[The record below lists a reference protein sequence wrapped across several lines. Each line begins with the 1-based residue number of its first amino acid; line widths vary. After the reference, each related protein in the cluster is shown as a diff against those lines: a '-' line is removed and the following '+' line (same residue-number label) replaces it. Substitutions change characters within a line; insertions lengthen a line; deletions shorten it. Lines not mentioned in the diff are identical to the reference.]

1 MWLNKDYSDT
11 SRLSLNVIVFCGTLS
26 KNDWRNEMTDLN
38 LENLDSYSTTEL
50 EKAHRKIG
58 KVLEKRAGG
67 ELKQIRKQ
75 VQKLAGALG
84 MEITVKAD
92 GVLKLESEASETKEE
107 LPEAPPAVQT
117 AEETAAVEETPPL
130 PSEEEVTEMER
141 PKKRKASSKQ
151 ARRRPLKPRRAP

>member
-1 MWLNKDYSDT
+1 MRLNKDYSDT
-11 SRLSLNVIVFCGTLS
+11 SRLPLNVLVFCGTLS
-26 KNDWRNEMTDLN
+26 KNDGRNEMTDLN
-38 LENLDSYSTTEL
+38 LENLDSYPTTEL

-84 MEITVKAD
+84 MEITVKGD
-92 GVLKLESEASETKEE
+92 GTPKLETESEAKEE
-107 LPEAPPAVQT
+107 LPEAHPAVQDT
-117 AEETAAVEETPPL
+117 EETAAVEETSPL
-130 PSEEEVTEMER
+130 PKEEVITEVER
-141 PKKRKASSKQ
+141 PKKQKASSKQ

>member
-1 MWLNKDYSDT
+1 
-11 SRLSLNVIVFCGTLS
+11 
-26 KNDWRNEMTDLN
+26 MTDLN
-38 LENLDSYSTTEL
+38 LENLDSYPTTEL

-84 MEITVKAD
+84 MEITVKGD
-92 GVLKLESEASETKEE
+92 GTPKLETEFETSEAKEE
-107 LPEAPPAVQT
+107 LPETHPAVQAT
-117 AEETAAVEETPPL
+117 KETAAVEETPPL
-130 PSEEEVTEMER
+130 PSEEVVTEMER

-151 ARRRPLKPRRAP
+151 ARRRPLKPRRAQ

>member
-1 MWLNKDYSDT
+1 M
-11 SRLSLNVIVFCGTLS
+11 
-26 KNDWRNEMTDLN
+26 DLN
-38 LENLDSYSTTEL
+38 LDNLEVYTTNEL

-58 KVLEKRAGG
+58 KILEKRAGG

-92 GVLKLESEASETKEE
+92 GTPKPESEVSEAEE
-107 LPEAPPAVQT
+107 DLPEAHPAVQA
-117 AEETAAVEETPPL
+117 AEETAAVEETSPL
-130 PSEEEVTEMER
+130 PLEEVVTEIER

-151 ARRRPLKPRRAP
+151 PRRRPLKPRRAS

>member
-1 MWLNKDYSDT
+1 M
-11 SRLSLNVIVFCGTLS
+11 
-26 KNDWRNEMTDLN
+26 DLN
-38 LENLDSYSTTEL
+38 IDDLEVYTTSEL

-92 GVLKLESEASETKEE
+92 GTPKELETESEASEAEEE
-107 LPEAPPAVQT
+107 LPEATPVVQASEEIAA
-117 AEETAAVEETPPL
+117 AEETPSPPKI
-130 PSEEEVTEMER
+130 EVAEIEP
-141 PKKRKASSKQ
+141 PKKRKGSSKQ
-151 ARRRPLKPRRAP
+151 ARRYPLKPHRAS

>member
-1 MWLNKDYSDT
+1 M
-11 SRLSLNVIVFCGTLS
+11 
-26 KNDWRNEMTDLN
+26 DLN
-38 LENLDSYSTTEL
+38 LDDLEVYTTPEL

-58 KVLEKRAGG
+58 KILEKRAGG

-92 GVLKLESEASETKEE
+92 STLKPESEASEVEEE
-107 LPEAPPAVQT
+107 LPEAHPAVQA
-117 AEETAAVEETPPL
+117 AEETAVVEETPPP
-130 PSEEEVTEMER
+130 PSEEEETEIER

-151 ARRRPLKPRRAP
+151 ARRYRLKPRRAS

>member
-1 MWLNKDYSDT
+1 M
-11 SRLSLNVIVFCGTLS
+11 LSFQ
-26 KNDWRNEMTDLN
+26 RNEIFLSSNVDRKDFRTFEKLKMELN
-38 LENLDSYSTTEL
+38 LENLEVYTTTEL

-92 GVLKLESEASETKEE
+92 GILKPESEMSEAEEE
-107 LPEAPPAVQT
+107 LPEAHPAVQAT
-117 AEETAAVEETPPL
+117 EETAAAEETPSL
-130 PSEEEVTEMER
+130 PQEEMVTERER

-151 ARRRPLKPRRAP
+151 TRRYPLKPRRAS

>member
-1 MWLNKDYSDT
+1 M
-11 SRLSLNVIVFCGTLS
+11 
-26 KNDWRNEMTDLN
+26 DLN
-38 LENLDSYSTTEL
+38 LDDLEVYTTPEL

-58 KVLEKRAGG
+58 KILEKRAGG

-92 GVLKLESEASETKEE
+92 GTSTPESEVSETEEE
-107 LPEAPPAVQT
+107 LPEATPAVQAT
-117 AEETAAVEETPPL
+117 EEAAAVEETPPL
-130 PSEEEVTEMER
+130 PLEEVVTEIER

-151 ARRRPLKPRRAP
+151 PRRRPLKPRRAS

>member
-1 MWLNKDYSDT
+1 M
-11 SRLSLNVIVFCGTLS
+11 
-26 KNDWRNEMTDLN
+26 DLN
-38 LENLDSYSTTEL
+38 LDNLEVYTTNEL

-58 KVLEKRAGG
+58 KILEKRAGG

-92 GVLKLESEASETKEE
+92 GTPKPESEVSEAEE
-107 LPEAPPAVQT
+107 DLPEAHPAVQA
-117 AEETAAVEETPPL
+117 AEETAAVEETSPL
-130 PSEEEVTEMER
+130 PLEEVVTEIER

-151 ARRRPLKPRRAP
+151 ARRRPLKPRRTS

>member
-1 MWLNKDYSDT
+1 M
-11 SRLSLNVIVFCGTLS
+11 
-26 KNDWRNEMTDLN
+26 DLN
-38 LENLDSYSTTEL
+38 LDDLEVYTTPEL

-58 KVLEKRAGG
+58 KILEKRAGG

-92 GVLKLESEASETKEE
+92 GTPKPESEVSETEE
-107 LPEAPPAVQT
+107 EVPEATPAVQAT
-117 AEETAAVEETPPL
+117 EEAAAVEETPPL
-130 PSEEEVTEMER
+130 PLEEVVTEIER

-151 ARRRPLKPRRAP
+151 ALRRPLKPRRSS

>member
-1 MWLNKDYSDT
+1 M
-11 SRLSLNVIVFCGTLS
+11 
-26 KNDWRNEMTDLN
+26 DLN
-38 LENLDSYSTTEL
+38 IDDLEVYTTPEL

-92 GVLKLESEASETKEE
+92 GTPKELETESEASEAEEE
-107 LPEAPPAVQT
+107 LPEATPAVQA
-117 AEETAAVEETPPL
+117 AEETVAVEETPHP
-130 PSEEEVTEMER
+130 PKKEVSEIEP
-141 PKKRKASSKQ
+141 PKKRKPISKR
-151 ARRRPLKPRRAP
+151 ARRYPLKPRRAS